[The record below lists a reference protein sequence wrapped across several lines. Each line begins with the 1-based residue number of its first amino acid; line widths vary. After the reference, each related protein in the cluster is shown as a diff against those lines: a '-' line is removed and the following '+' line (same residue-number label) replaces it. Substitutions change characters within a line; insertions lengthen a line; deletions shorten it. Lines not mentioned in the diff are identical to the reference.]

1 MVFSVLM
8 FSPVLSFCCL
18 VLYSMQ
24 VFCLQSLLHV
34 EIITEKSH
42 SALCSTQPTAK
53 GLVIQGK
60 ADTSIRPSS
69 KPCSDELIRYISLAV
84 PSPLHEH

>member
-1 MVFSVLM
+1 LVFSVLM

-24 VFCLQSLLHV
+24 VFCLHSLIHV

-42 SALCSTQPTAK
+42 SALCSTAK